1 MEMTGRCR
9 FGLYEFDSRTGELR
23 REGEIV
29 KLSPQPAR
37 VLALLLAKAG
47 EVVLRDELRAHLWG
61 DETFVDFERGLNFC
75 VLQVRSALGD
85 SSENPRFIQTVPR
98 KGYRFIAPVSAAPPS
113 HGPPSV
119 LGTSVPASDLRPAQ
133 EPPSRLAGSPAP
145 AVFSRFGEVSPA
157 LARAWRASEVGEV
170 SSVDGGPWDGRRSLA
185 GTEVRSRARATY
197 TVLAIGALVVLAP
210 VIWLLTVSARPVAD
224 PAATRTRIA
233 ILPFVNLTGDSADD
247 YIVDG
252 VTDELIAQL
261 GRASPERLG
270 VIARTSVMRYR
281 NTTKSVAE
289 IGRELDVRYVI
300 EGSVRR
306 EGTRTRITMELVDV
320 KDEAQVW
327 SDAFERSAAESI
339 DLQTAAA
346 VRVARAVTLE
356 LVPGAAGPPLP
367 RPTPNADA
375 WDAYLRG
382 RYWLNRGGAGDVR
395 QSLDQFET
403 AVRLDPK
410 FAVGWAQL
418 AEARHAM
425 VMIGAMAPR
434 DAYPRAQQGAARAL
448 ALDTTLADAHVAAG
462 IVQLWYDWQPAK
474 AARSFERALAIN
486 PSHAAAHHDY
496 AWSLVGLGRF
506 DDAVAHIT
514 MARDLDPLSPRANT
528 DIGWLYLH
536 LRQPGEA
543 ARACRHM
550 LAIQSD
556 ALEPQA
562 CLERAFMQQG
572 MYDEALRAAQSSL
585 PSKESLVLPATG
597 SSADIIHAI
606 WRWRLRRLEE
616 AAKTRWVSPYSM
628 AVHLLVLGEPDRA
641 IEQLEEAYERRVGA
655 LAFVRT
661 DPALDPVRSHPR
673 FDALVT
679 NVTQGSR

>member
-9 FGLYEFDSRTGELR
+9 FGLYDFDFRTGELR
-23 REGEIV
+23 REGDIV
-29 KLSPQPAR
+29 KLAPQPAR
-37 VLALLLAKAG
+37 VLALLLAKPG

-75 VLQVRSALGD
+75 ILQVRNALGD

-98 KGYRFIAPVSAAPPS
+98 RGYRFIAPVSVRAQSA
-113 HGPPSV
+113 
-119 LGTSVPASDLRPAQ
+119 TSVPAGRLRPSQ
-133 EPPSRLAGSPAP
+133 ELPSPPSGTGVVRRHGSRL
-145 AVFSRFGEVSPA
+145 E
-157 LARAWRASEVGEV
+157 
-170 SSVDGGPWDGRRSLA
+170 GRTSLI
-185 GTEVRSRARATY
+185 
-197 TVLAIGALVVLAP
+197 LAIGAMVVVAP
-210 VIWLLTVSARPVAD
+210 VIWLLSVSARPVAD
-224 PAATRTRIA
+224 PANARIRIA
-233 ILPFVNLTGDSADD
+233 ILPFVNLTGDTADD

-261 GRASPERLG
+261 GRASPQRLG

-281 NTTKSVAE
+281 NTTKGVAE
-289 IGRELDVRYVI
+289 IGRELDVRYVL

-306 EGTRTRITMELVDV
+306 AGTRTRITMELVDV

-327 SDAFERSAAESI
+327 SDAFERSATESI

-346 VRVARAVTLE
+346 VRVARALTLE
-356 LVPGAAGPPLP
+356 LVPGAGGPTLP
-367 RPTPNADA
+367 RPTSDADA

-382 RYWLNRGGAGDVR
+382 RYWLNRGGAADVR

-410 FAVGWAQL
+410 FAAGWAQL
-418 AEARHAM
+418 AEARHVL

-434 DAYPRAQQGAARAL
+434 EAYPRAQEGAARAL

-474 AARSFERALAIN
+474 AAHSFERALAIN

-543 ARACRHM
+543 ARACRHT
-550 LAIQSD
+550 LAIEPD

-572 MYDEALRAAQSSL
+572 LYDDALRAAQSSL
-585 PSKESLVLPATG
+585 PSTADLVLPAAG
-597 SSADIIHAI
+597 SSAERVHAI

-616 AAKTRWVSPYSM
+616 AAKTRWVNPYSI
-628 AVHLLVLGEPDRA
+628 AVHLLVVGEPDRA
-641 IEQLEEAYERRVGA
+641 MEQLEQAYERRVGA
-655 LAFVRT
+655 LAFLRT
-661 DPALDPVRSHPR
+661 DPALDPLRSSPR
-673 FDALVT
+673 FSAFVA
-679 NVTQGSR
+679 NVTQDSR